1 KAIPDKCM
9 ETIAALW
16 LDIFTTFGFPK
27 IIQSDNGTEFV
38 NQAVAKLVEA
48 SKVDHRLI
56 SPYHPRAN
64 GVAERA
70 VKTVI
75 ATITKL
81 LTGVK
86 NQWDAY
92 VPFVQYCLN
101 QKVAERHRHR
111 PFSVMFGRQANG
123 FADFSGTPVPTG
135 YEPSE
140 AEHEQDIS
148 MIRDRV

>member
-1 KAIPDKCM
+1 RTITAALPLEHVAVDLAGPFPTSRNKNHFLHVLIDVHSRFILLKAIPDKCM
-9 ETIAALW
+9 ETIAYLW
-16 LDIFTTFGFPK
+16 LDIFTIFGFPK

-75 ATITKL
+75 ATTTKL

-101 QKVAERHRHR
+101 QKVAERHRL
-111 PFSVMFGRQANG
+111 
-123 FADFSGTPVPTG
+123 
-135 YEPSE
+135 
-140 AEHEQDIS
+140 
-148 MIRDRV
+148 